1 MQSNNLTPPSSTSSS
16 SSLSSLCSTGSIIT
30 NNNNKKSNYNNNS
43 ERHLPNSKRKLNG
56 CYHSINNEQ
65 SMTNSAA
72 AAATTTTSTT
82 KPLYS
87 EYLNTK
93 SILYV
98 YFKGDVLNAIDD
110 HFKKS
115 FNLNKS
121 TTCSNK
127 KEAII
132 KPNSSP
138 TVYSSNDY
146 YWSTTPILNNNS
158 NKVSNVNSSLVASTA
173 PANSL
178 TSYLA
183 PNFTNEYNQT
193 SSNNEIWPYYHQQT
207 QFYDNN
213 GYQNTNLYENCWNR
227 CSVSNSANTN
237 GFYNYNS
244 YYDEQQQHHLSK
256 PSLESKSYKEVCIK
270 EEPSKINNSFETNQ
284 MSAYSINNFDT
295 NNNYTYNNTTS
306 INTNN
311 NNNNSNR
318 YSTQYFDISKQEQDL
333 KSNKVNGNYLQY
345 QGF

>member
-30 NNNNKKSNYNNNS
+30 NNSNKKSNYNNNS

-65 SMTNSAA
+65 SMTNSAT
-72 AAATTTTSTT
+72 ATTT

-121 TTCSNK
+121 TATNK
-127 KEAII
+127 KETII
-132 KPNSSP
+132 KPNLSS
-138 TVYSSNDY
+138 TIYSSNNY
-146 YWSTTPILNNNS
+146 YWSTTPILNNNNNNNNS
-158 NKVSNVNSSLVASTA
+158 SKVSNVASSLVASTA

-178 TSYLA
+178 TNYLT

-193 SSNNEIWPYYHQQT
+193 SSNNEIWPYYHHQQT

-244 YYDEQQQHHLSK
+244 YYDEQQQQHNQSK
-256 PSLESKSYKEVCIK
+256 PTLANKSYKEVCIK
-270 EEPSKINNSFETNQ
+270 EEPSQINNSFETNQ
-284 MSAYSINNFDT
+284 MSTYSINNNFDT
-295 NNNYTYNNTTS
+295 NSNYTYNNTTS
-306 INTNN
+306 TNTTNN
-311 NNNNSNR
+311 NNR